1 MEPRAY
7 TVLCTCPD
15 GDTAAR
21 LARGLVEGGHAACVN
36 VLPGIRSIY
45 RWQGEVQDDAEV
57 LLVAKCATDRFDGL
71 RGWLEAHHPYD
82 VPEVIALPVVAGSE
96 AYLDWLGQQGQEEQ

>member
-57 LLVAKCATDRFDGL
+57 LLLAKCAPEGFDGL
-71 RGWLEAHHPYD
+71 RGWLEANHPYD
-82 VPEVIALPVVAGSE
+82 VPEVIALPVTAGSE
-96 AYLDWLGQQGQEEQ
+96 TYLDWLGQQGQEKQ